1 METTNTSSSLSPEES
16 LKIISEMITRTK
28 EEYSN
33 NSFFFLL
40 WGYLISFACILH
52 FGLIRYLLIAGFH
65 SKIGILSAVLW
76 VSVVLTGIIIQYVY
90 IARIGKLKKVKTYIG
105 EFMALNWQ
113 VNGLLIIVAG
123 LFCWK
128 YNIQP
133 SPFILAISGAATF
146 ISGVLIK
153 HRPFITGSLFM
164 LIISIA
170 TLWINNE
177 YQLLLTALAI
187 ILGYL
192 LPGYSLKTLKK

>member
-1 METTNTSSSLSPEES
+1 METPNTSLSPEDS
-16 LKIISEMITRTK
+16 IKLISEMITRTK

-40 WGYLISFACILH
+40 WGYLISFACIFH
-52 FGLIRYLLIAGFH
+52 FILIRYLLYSGSH
-65 SKIGILSAVLW
+65 MKIGLYSAILW
-76 VSVVLTGIIIQYVY
+76 VIVISSGILVQYRY
-90 IARIGKLKKVKTYIG
+90 IVRNREIKNVRTYIG

-123 LFCWK
+123 LFCWR

-146 ISGVLIK
+146 ISGVVIK
-153 HRPFITGSLFM
+153 HRPFITGSFFM
-164 LIISIA
+164 LVISIV

-187 ILGYL
+187 ILGYI

>member
-1 METTNTSSSLSPEES
+1 METSNTSLSPEDS

-52 FGLIRYLLIAGFH
+52 FVLIRYMLYAGFH
-65 SKIGILSAVLW
+65 TKIGVFSAVLW
-76 VSVVLTGIIIQYVY
+76 VTAILTGIIIQYVY
-90 IARIGKLKKVKTYIG
+90 IARNGKLKKVRTYMG

-146 ISGVLIK
+146 ISGVVIK

-170 TLWINNE
+170 TLWVNNE
-177 YQLLLTALAI
+177 YQLLLTAVAI
-187 ILGYL
+187 ILGYI
-192 LPGYSLKTLKK
+192 LPGYSLKTYKK